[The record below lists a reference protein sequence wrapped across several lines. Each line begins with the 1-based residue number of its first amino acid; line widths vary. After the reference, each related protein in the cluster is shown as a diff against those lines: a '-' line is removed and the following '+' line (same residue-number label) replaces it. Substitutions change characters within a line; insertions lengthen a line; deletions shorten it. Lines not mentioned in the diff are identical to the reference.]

1 MRYSRLALAVFTLVA
16 ISSQQCL
23 AQGTKIGMRNGLPPC
38 TTDSFVH
45 EAAGE
50 AEHIYGDEG
59 TTDIPPYMGFST
71 VHRINNGIFNIR
83 DRGLTT
89 GHGSYLPDAWG
100 ADEFIAPPGEWSMA
114 GANNGNRQTNGAGA
128 GLNGGSTGGSGG
140 GQQAPVTPPY
150 PIGPDWIAVQ
160 NTHNGQIMGWM
171 APGETF
177 QQFFSGQSG
186 HLLPGN
192 EAEGQYILQN
202 QLGNMT
208 NPNDFLFGGG

>member
-1 MRYSRLALAVFTLVA
+1 MYYSRLALAILAFA
-16 ISSQQCL
+16 SISSQQCL
-23 AQGTKIGMRNGLPPC
+23 AQGTKIGMRNGLPP
-38 TTDSFVH
+38 TTMDSFVH

-59 TTDIPPYMGFST
+59 ITDIPPYFGFNA
-71 VHRINNGIFNIR
+71 VHRINNGIFDTR
-83 DRGLTT
+83 DKGLTT

-100 ADEFIAPPGEWSMA
+100 ADEFLAPPGEWSQS
-114 GANNGNRQTNGAGA
+114 GANNGHREANGAG
-128 GLNGGSTGGSGG
+128 GGTGGGSTGP
-140 GQQAPVTPPY
+140 QAPVKPPY

-208 NPNDFLFGGG
+208 NPSDFFGG

>member
-1 MRYSRLALAVFTLVA
+1 MPHIRFAAAAAAVAVVLS
-16 ISSQQCL
+16 ISNPCS
-23 AQGTKIGMRNGLPPC
+23 AQGQRIGMRNGLPPC

-59 TTDIPPYMGFST
+59 TTSIPPYMGFSK
-71 VHRINNGIFNIR
+71 VHRIDNGIFDRR

-100 ADEFIAPPGEWSMA
+100 ADEFLSPPGEWSQS
-114 GANNGNRQTNGAGA
+114 GANNGNRMGNGAGS
-128 GLNGGSTGGSGG
+128 LPGGSGG
-140 GQQAPVTPPY
+140 GAGGGNNQAPVRPPY
-150 PIGPDWIAVQ
+150 QIGPNWIAVQ

-171 APGETF
+171 APGETL

-192 EAEGQYILQN
+192 EAEGRYILEN
-202 QLGNMT
+202 QLNGMT
-208 NPNDFLFGGG
+208 NPYDML

>member
-1 MRYSRLALAVFTLVA
+1 MRYTRLGLALLTLVA
-16 ISSQQCL
+16 ISSQQCF
-23 AQGTKIGMRNGLPPC
+23 AQGQKIGMRNGLPPC

-59 TTDIPPYMGFST
+59 TTGLPPYMGFST

-83 DRGLTT
+83 DKGLTT

-100 ADEFIAPPGEWSMA
+100 ADEFIAPPGEWSLS

-128 GLNGGSTGGSGG
+128 GLNSGGSGGGGGNG
-140 GQQAPVTPPY
+140 GQQAPVKPPY
-150 PIGPDWIAVQ
+150 AIGPDWIAVQ

-208 NPNDFLFGGG
+208 SPYDML